1 MENLSDIQLV
11 KNIQCDRKTEDS
23 LQELIN
29 RHSGIYLDIVHSY
42 MKHCPFPD
50 LRQDIINDKAITIYN
65 TALKYD
71 ENRGAKFST
80 FLGNEARWKC
90 LNTTNKNKANN
101 KYVEINENKVSCE
114 KETEEV
120 KTNFE
125 EDVLQTVK
133 EELANHPDK
142 RIKKIFEMRYS
153 GHNKLTPWRKISDQ
167 MNLSIQGCIN
177 IHNAALK
184 NISKNIKSKYEI
196 IG

>member
-1 MENLSDIQLV
+1 MENLSDLELI
-11 KNIQCDRKTEDS
+11 KNIQSDNSTEDS

-42 MKHCPFPD
+42 MKNCPFPD

-71 ENRGAKFST
+71 ETRGAKFST

-90 LNTTNKNKANN
+90 LNTSNKNKINN
-101 KYVEINENKVSCE
+101 KYVEINENKVASEE
-114 KETEEV
+114 KEEPNN
-120 KTNFE
+120 NFE
-125 EDVLQTVK
+125 EEVLQTVK
-133 EELANHPDK
+133 EELVNHPDK
-142 RIKKIFEMRYS
+142 RIKEIFEMRYS
-153 GHNKLTPWRKISDQ
+153 GHRKLTPWRKISEK

-177 IHNAALK
+177 IHNSALK
-184 NISKNIKSKYEI
+184 NISKNIKNKYEI